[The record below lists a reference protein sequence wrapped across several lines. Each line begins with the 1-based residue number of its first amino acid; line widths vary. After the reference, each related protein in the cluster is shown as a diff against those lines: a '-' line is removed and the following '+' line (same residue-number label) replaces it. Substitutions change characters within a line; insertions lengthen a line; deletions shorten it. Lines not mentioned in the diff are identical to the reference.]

1 MSEPS
6 RLQRKIVQH
15 LSQPPIGEGAGQ
27 GVGASDVPPLR
38 VAFPEHTDAER
49 ELGSSRISAFRPAL
63 ACAGLL
69 ASAAIVAA
77 GLEADLFLLPFGL
90 GIAGIAGSVLLFSDW
105 RQNRNRRGRGA
116 AYERSGDRA
125 WEAREAGM
133 SRFAIHDALGDMAI
147 LRDAKGVILEANDTF
162 RTLTGAPSPEGQRCD
177 ALGLELRPP
186 GTSGRYR
193 VEIMTEEGST
203 RIFDWHDVLT
213 REAETG
219 TLRIVSV
226 GRDITDNVSAARS
239 SEAALQRAEAESRAK
254 SHLLATVSHEIR
266 TPLSGILGMSDL
278 LDQTR
283 LSAQQAN
290 YLAGMRQSGHDLV
303 QLVDD
308 LLDCA
313 SMEAG
318 RFALRPTRQSLR
330 PLVESVVEMLS
341 HRAHAKGIEIASTIA
356 ADVPDTLKIDG
367 PRLKQVLFNVVGN
380 AVKFTTTGGVL
391 VSCAE
396 QNGALVLR
404 VTDTGPGMTFEDQSR
419 IFDAFEQAG
428 DTVSQSGGT
437 GLGLA
442 ISRRIIRA
450 FGGDV
455 TVSSRL
461 GVGSLFEIRFPLT
474 ESVPPLATART
485 RTLSTSRVL
494 LIAPKGPASEA
505 LAATVETLG
514 GRCRIV
520 STIEQAG
527 HILKLAMDGGSEER
541 LTDII
546 VDHRCAALFR
556 RICKDRPDL
565 ENLPL
570 RRTYLVNPEERI
582 QQPLHQTDGFHAW
595 LIRPL
600 RERSL
605 VAVLKG
611 QLKGI
616 EVRDAI
622 NDNRPILRDAVDAS
636 PAPAPLAV
644 CTVLLGED
652 DPVNAAILRATLER
666 AGYAVRHVVD
676 FAAMGDVLDL
686 GLSAAAAG
694 DGQAPRI
701 LITDLNMPG
710 GDGVTLVRR
719 LRLSETSIDGALR
732 LPVIVQTSDRRPETH
747 RDLLEAGADAVLAKP
762 ANPKILIELVGRL
775 IAG

>member
-6 RLQRKIVQH
+6 RLQRTIVQH
-15 LSQPPIGEGAGQ
+15 LSQTPAEGHDALPELLP
-27 GVGASDVPPLR
+27 AR
-38 VAFPEHTDAER
+38 AAFPEHDGTDITP
-49 ELGSSRISAFRPAL
+49 GSARLLALRPAI
-63 ACAGLL
+63 AGVGLL
-69 ASAAIVAA
+69 ASGAILAEGLQANLILLPLCLAIA
-77 GLEADLFLLPFGL
+77 GL
-90 GIAGIAGSVLLFSDW
+90 AGIALLFSDG
-105 RQNRNRRGRGA
+105 RRGGSA
-116 AYERSGDRA
+116 LSEGSGDRA
-125 WEAREAGM
+125 WEAREA
-133 SRFAIHDALGDMAI
+133 STARFAIHDALGDVAM
-147 LRDAKGVILEANDTF
+147 LRDSGGLILEANETF
-162 RTLTGAPSPEGQRCD
+162 RTLTGSPMPEGQFCQ
-177 ALGLELRPP
+177 AFGLALRPA
-186 GTSGRYR
+186 GTSGRYT
-193 VEIMTEEGST
+193 VEFPTPDGP
-203 RIFDWHDVLT
+203 RCFDWHDVLT
-213 REAETG
+213 REAGTG

-226 GRDITDNVSAARS
+226 GRDITDNVSAARDNA
-239 SEAALQRAEAESRAK
+239 AALRRAEAESQAK

-283 LSAQQAN
+283 LTPQQAN

-318 RFALRPTRQSLR
+318 RFALRPTRQALR

-356 ADVPDTLKIDG
+356 ADVPDTLQIDG

-396 QNGALVLR
+396 QMGSLVLR
-404 VTDTGPGMTFEDQSR
+404 VTDTGPGMTTDDQSR

-428 DTVSQSGGT
+428 STASRAGGT

-442 ISRRIIRA
+442 ISRRIVRA
-450 FGGDV
+450 FGGDI

-461 GVGSLFEIRFPLT
+461 GAGSLFEIRFPLQA
-474 ESVPPLATART
+474 SGPSLAPARS
-485 RTLSTSRVL
+485 RTLSSSRVL
-494 LIAPKGPASEA
+494 LVAPKGPASEA
-505 LAATVETLG
+505 LAATIETLG
-514 GRCRIV
+514 GRCRLV
-520 STIEQAG
+520 SSLGQAE
-527 HILKLAMDGGSEER
+527 HLLQATTDTDGAAR
-541 LTDII
+541 LTDVI

-556 RICKDRPDL
+556 RICDDKPDL
-565 ENLPL
+565 DALPL
-570 RRTYLVNPEERI
+570 RRTYLANPEERI

-611 QLKGI
+611 QLRGI

-622 NDNRPILRDAVDAS
+622 NDNRPVLRDEMLLRDEMDTASSAVALVE
-636 PAPAPLAV
+636 P
-644 CTVLLGED
+644 TVLLGED
-652 DPVNAAILRATLER
+652 DPVNAAILKSTLER
-666 AGYAVRHVVD
+666 AGHAVRHVVD
-676 FAAMGDVLDL
+676 FAALDDL
-686 GLSAAAAG
+686 LDREAPEAAG
-694 DGQAPRI
+694 KGPAPKI
-701 LITDLNMPG
+701 LITDLNMPS
-710 GDGVTLVRR
+710 GDALTTLRR
-719 LRLSETSIDGALR
+719 LRLSEQSTDAASR

-747 RDLLEAGADAVLAKP
+747 RALLEAGADAVLAKP
-762 ANPKILIELVGRL
+762 ADPKLLIDLVTRL

>member
-1 MSEPS
+1 MNEPS
-6 RLQRKIVQH
+6 KLQREIVEN
-15 LSQPPIGEGAGQ
+15 LSRHPAAPEVLA
-27 GVGASDVPPLR
+27 PRTP
-38 VAFPEHTDAER
+38 FPEHAATETNPAT
-49 ELGSSRISAFRPAL
+49 SRIAAFRPAL
-63 ACAGLL
+63 AAAGLL
-69 ASAAIVAA
+69 ASAGIIAA
-77 GLEADLFLLPFGL
+77 GLEENLLLLPVGL
-90 GIAGIAGSVLLFSDW
+90 AMAGLAGTALLLGDG
-105 RQNRNRRGRGA
+105 RRSRHDGGA
-116 AYERSGDRA
+116 PSERSGDRA
-125 WEAREAGM
+125 WEAREASM

-147 LRDAKGVILEANDTF
+147 LRDARGVILEANETF
-162 RTLTGAPSPEGQRCD
+162 RTLTKAPAPEGQRCA
-177 ALGLELRPP
+177 ALGLELRPA
-186 GTSGRYR
+186 GTSGRYT
-193 VEIMTEEGST
+193 VEVETEDGLRS
-203 RIFDWHDVLT
+203 FDWHDVLI
-213 REAETG
+213 READTG

-239 SEAALQRAEAESRAK
+239 SEAALRRVEAESQAK

-318 RFALRPTRQSLR
+318 RFSLRPTRQTLR

-356 ADVPDTLKIDG
+356 ADVPDTLQIDG

-380 AVKFTTTGGVL
+380 AVKFTATGGVL

-396 QNGALVLR
+396 QQGALVLR
-404 VTDTGPGMTFEDQSR
+404 VTDTGPGMTPDDQSR

-428 DTVSQSGGT
+428 DTASKAGGT

-442 ISRRIIRA
+442 ISRRIVRA
-450 FGGDV
+450 LGGDI

-461 GVGSLFEIRFPLT
+461 GMGSLFEIRFPLKA
-474 ESVPPLATART
+474 SAASLATART
-485 RTLSTSRVL
+485 RTLATSRVL
-494 LIAPKGPASEA
+494 LVAPKGPASEA
-505 LAATVETLG
+505 LAATIETLG

-527 HILKLAMDGGSEER
+527 HFLSIAMDAGSEER

-556 RICKDRPDL
+556 RICDDWPDL
-565 ENLPL
+565 EALPL

-622 NDNRPILRDAVDAS
+622 NDNRPVLRDAADAAC
-636 PAPAPLAV
+636 APAPLAV
-644 CTVLLGED
+644 STVLLGED
-652 DPVNAAILRATLER
+652 DPVNAAILRSTLER
-666 AGYAVRHVVD
+666 GGHAVRHVVD
-676 FAAMGDVLDL
+676 FAAMEDILDQ
-686 GLSAAAAG
+686 GLSETLG
-694 DGQAPRI
+694 SGQAPKI
-701 LITDLNMPG
+701 LITDLHMPH
-710 GDGVTLVRR
+710 GDGLTMLRR
-719 LRLSETSIDGALR
+719 LRLSERLTDGAPH

-762 ANPKILIELVGRL
+762 ADPKSLIALVGRL

>member
-6 RLQRKIVQH
+6 KLQREIIRK
-15 LSQPPIGEGAGQ
+15 LSQHTAAPDVLPPRT
-27 GVGASDVPPLR
+27 P
-38 VAFPEHTDAER
+38 FPEHGAAETNPGTTR
-49 ELGSSRISAFRPAL
+49 VSAFRPAI
-63 ACAGLL
+63 AGAGLL
-69 ASAAIVAA
+69 ASAAIVAV
-77 GLEADLFLLPFGL
+77 GLEENLLLLPIGL
-90 GIAGIAGSVLLFSDW
+90 AIAGIAGTALLFSDW
-105 RQNRNRRGRGA
+105 RRSLRGTGA
-116 AYERSGDRA
+116 TFERSGDRA
-125 WEAREAGM
+125 WEAREASM
-133 SRFAIHDALGDMAI
+133 SRFAIHDALCDMAI
-147 LRDAKGVILEANDTF
+147 LRDARGVILEANETF
-162 RTLTGAPSPEGQRCD
+162 RALAGAPAPEGQRCE
-177 ALGLELRPP
+177 ALGLELRPA
-186 GTSGRYR
+186 GTSGRYT
-193 VEIMTEEGST
+193 VEVTTADGLRS
-203 RIFDWHDVLT
+203 FDWHDVLI
-213 REAETG
+213 READTG

-239 SEAALQRAEAESRAK
+239 SEAALRRVEAESQAK

-318 RFALRPTRQSLR
+318 RFALRPTRQALR

-356 ADVPDTLKIDG
+356 ADVPDTLQIDG

-396 QNGALVLR
+396 QQGALVLR
-404 VTDTGPGMTFEDQSR
+404 VTDTGPGMTPDDQSR

-428 DTVSQSGGT
+428 DTASKAGGT

-450 FGGDV
+450 FGGDI

-461 GVGSLFEIRFPLT
+461 GIGSIFEIRFPLKASPT
-474 ESVPPLATART
+474 PLATART
-485 RTLSTSRVL
+485 RTLATSRVL
-494 LIAPKGPASEA
+494 LVAPKGPASEA
-505 LAATVETLG
+505 LAATIETLG

-527 HILKLAMDGGSEER
+527 HFLKIAMDAGSEER

-556 RICKDRPDL
+556 RICDDRPDL
-565 ENLPL
+565 EALPL

-622 NDNRPILRDAVDAS
+622 NDNRPVLRDVVDAT
-636 PAPAPLAV
+636 PAPVALAV
-644 CTVLLGED
+644 QTVLLGED
-652 DPVNAAILRATLER
+652 DPVNAAILRSTLER

-676 FAAMGDVLDL
+676 FAAMGDILDQ
-686 GLSAAAAG
+686 GLSDAAG
-694 DGQAPRI
+694 EGQAPKI
-701 LITDLNMPG
+701 LITDLNMPH
-710 GDGVTLVRR
+710 GDGLTMLRR
-719 LRLSETSIDGALR
+719 LRLSERLTDGASR

-762 ANPKILIELVGRL
+762 ADPKSLIELVARL